1 MSTAP
6 ASFSTTGAVD
16 PDERIVEEVHCIEC
30 GVPISA
36 IPSWYANVNVRFTC
50 DTCRQKSPRLGQ
62 PVPASLADGDG
73 PRNTDGALGV
83 DVDPDLAVDD
93 VEIDDTDTEIDDA
106 DAETEEE

>member
-1 MSTAP
+1 MSTTA
-6 ASFSTTGAVD
+6 ATVLNTGAVD

-36 IPSWYANVNVRFTC
+36 IPSWYANVNVKFTC

-62 PVPASLADGDG
+62 PAPASLADGDS
-73 PRNTDGALGV
+73 PRGDGALGV
-83 DVDPDLAVDD
+83 DIDPDLAVDD
-93 VEIDDTDTEIDDA
+93 VDVDDTESDDT

>member
-6 ASFSTTGAVD
+6 ASVLTTGGVD

-62 PVPASLADGDG
+62 PVAAADSDG
-73 PRNTDGALGV
+73 PRSTDGAIGL
-83 DVDPDLAVDD
+83 DADPDLA
-93 VEIDDTDTEIDDA
+93 IDDAEIDDA
-106 DAETEEE
+106 ELGVDDTEAEAEAEEE

>member
-1 MSTAP
+1 MSTTA
-6 ASFSTTGAVD
+6 ATVLNTGAVD

-36 IPSWYANVNVRFTC
+36 IPSWYANVNVKFTC

-62 PVPASLADGDG
+62 PAPASLADGDS
-73 PRNTDGALGV
+73 PRGADGALGV
-83 DVDPDLAVDD
+83 DIDPDLAVDD
-93 VEIDDTDTEIDDA
+93 VDVDDTESDDT

>member
-62 PVPASLADGDG
+62 PAPASLSDGDG
-73 PRNTDGALGV
+73 PRSTDGALGV
-83 DVDPDLAVDD
+83 DIDPDLAVDD
-93 VEIDDTDTEIDDA
+93 VEIDDAEIDDA